1 MVAGTDG
8 GAGAVES
15 LSKLTPSCH
24 SAALAVTNVKRDG
37 ISSCKILANSAN
49 IAA

>member
-1 MVAGTDG
+1 MVASTDG
-8 GAGAVES
+8 GIGAVES

-24 SAALAVTNVKRDG
+24 SAALAVTNAKRDG
-37 ISSCKILANSAN
+37 ISSYKVLANSAN